1 MVPQNMKFKYFL
13 LLTTVCVFSLLL
25 LVLGESGFST
35 DAVLINELRLPKVAA
50 CLLAGGLLAVSGLLM
65 QIFFQNPLAGPDIL
79 GVSSGSSLFV
89 AVWMMAGA
97 GLNPVVQAWGMNAMS
112 FMGAVSVFLL
122 LLFFLKR
129 NVSRVSLI
137 IIGLLI
143 SSFASS
149 GISVLVSMSQALQL
163 KNFLVWSMGSFR
175 NITQSELPLFIG
187 LSLLS
192 IFPVWFFLKP
202 LNQFLLSE
210 NYARSVGVN
219 VKKMRVVF
227 VTIAALQ
234 ISIATLYC
242 GPIGFIGIIS
252 PHLARLILRK
262 AQLIHLLPAAFLIGA
277 FLASVTEF
285 ILVLNPSISI
295 SVNAILGLIGAPII
309 VLYLYRERSLSL

>member
-1 MVPQNMKFKYFL
+1 MKLKYSILFVPVLALALAL
-13 LLTTVCVFSLLL
+13 LFI
-25 LVLGESGFST
+25 GESGLSN
-35 DAVLINELRLPKVAA
+35 DAVLVNELRLPKVMA
-50 CLLAGGLLAVSGLLM
+50 CLFAGGLLAVSGLLM

-79 GVSSGSSLFV
+79 GISSGSSLFV
-89 AVWMMAGA
+89 ALWMMAGA
-97 GLNPVVQAWGMNAMS
+97 GLSPFVQEWGMNAMS
-112 FMGAVSVFLL
+112 FFGAISVFLL

-175 NITQSELPLFIG
+175 NITQAELPRFLVFSI
-187 LSLLS
+187 LS

-210 NYARSVGVN
+210 NYAKSVGVN
-219 VKKMRVVF
+219 VKKMRMVF
-227 VTIAALQ
+227 VTIAAFQ
-234 ISIATLYC
+234 ISIVTLYC

-252 PHLARLILRK
+252 PHLARLYLRR
-262 AQLIHLLPAAFLIGA
+262 AQLTHLLPAAFLVGS
-277 FLASVTEF
+277 FLALLTEM
-285 ILVLNPSISI
+285 ILVMTPTLSI

-309 VLYLYRERSLSL
+309 VLYLYRQRSLSL

>member
-1 MVPQNMKFKYFL
+1 MVSQNMKLKYSILFIPVLALALIL
-13 LLTTVCVFSLLL
+13 LFV
-25 LVLGESGFST
+25 GESGISS
-35 DAVLINELRLPKVAA
+35 DLILINELRLPKVLA
-50 CLLAGGLLAVSGLLM
+50 CLFAGGLLAVAGLLM
-65 QIFFQNPLAGPDIL
+65 QVFFQNPLAGPDIL
-79 GVSSGSSLFV
+79 GVSSGSSFFV
-89 AVWMMAGA
+89 AIWMLAGA
-97 GLNPVVQAWGMNAMS
+97 GLNPIVQKWGMNVMS
-112 FMGAVSVFLL
+112 FLGAISVFCL

-175 NITQSELPLFIG
+175 NITQADLPQFV
-187 LSLLS
+187 LLS
-192 IFPVWFFLKP
+192 CFSLFPVWFFLKP

-210 NYARSVGVN
+210 NYAKSVGVN
-219 VKKMRVVF
+219 VKKMRIVF

-234 ISIATLYC
+234 ISIVTLFC

-252 PHLARLILRK
+252 PHLARIYLRR
-262 AQLIHLLPAAFLIGA
+262 AQLIHLLPAVFLVGS
-277 FLASVTEF
+277 FLALVTEM
-285 ILVLNPSISI
+285 ILVMTPSLSI

-309 VLYLYRERSLSL
+309 VLYLYRQRSLSL